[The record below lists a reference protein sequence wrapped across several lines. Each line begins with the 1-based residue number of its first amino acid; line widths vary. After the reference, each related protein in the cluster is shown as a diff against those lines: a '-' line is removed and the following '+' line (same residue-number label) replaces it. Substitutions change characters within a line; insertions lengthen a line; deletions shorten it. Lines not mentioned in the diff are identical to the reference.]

1 MIFTIAR
8 HELRRLF
15 LSPLAW
21 IILAVVEFILAWM
34 FLQHLEGFLT
44 IQSQLLGMNSEY
56 GVTEV
61 VAAPLFGNAAIVL
74 LLVVPL
80 VSMRLVTEERRNKTL
95 ALLYS
100 APLSMTE
107 IVLGKYLGLY
117 TFLLIQLLL
126 IALMPL
132 SLLAGGGLDF
142 GLLASGLLGL
152 ALLLGGFAAV
162 GLFMSTLT
170 QHQTV
175 AAVSTFGML
184 ASALLGLALLLGGFA
199 AVGLFMSTLTQHQ
212 TVAAVSTFGM
222 LLFFWLLDWARTGAG
237 GGVLPYLSLLNHT
250 EPFLKGLF
258 DTRDL
263 AYHLLFIA
271 TFLALSVRRLDMDRL
286 GG

>member
-1 MIFTIAR
+1 MILALAR

-21 IILAVVEFILAWM
+21 TVLAVVQLILAWM
-34 FLQHLEGFLT
+34 FLSHLDYFLT
-44 IQSQLLGMNSEY
+44 VQSQLMGMEGEH
-56 GVTEV
+56 GVTETV
-61 VAAPLFGNAAIVL
+61 VAPLFGNAAIVL

-95 ALLYS
+95 PLLFS

-107 IVLGKYLGLY
+107 IVLGKYFGLLA
-117 TFLLIQLLL
+117 FLLLQVAIL
-126 IALMPL
+126 ALMPL
-132 SLLAGGGLDF
+132 SLLLGGGLDF

-152 ALLLGGFAAV
+152 TLLLAGFAAV

-175 AAVSTFGML
+175 AAVGTFG
-184 ASALLGLALLLGGFA
+184 ALLL
-199 AVGLFMSTLTQHQ
+199 
-212 TVAAVSTFGM
+212 
-222 LLFFWLLDWARTGAG
+222 FWLLDWAGAGAG
-237 GGVLPYLSLLNHT
+237 GGTLAYLSLLNHY
-250 EPFLKGLF
+250 EPFLKGVF
-258 DTRDL
+258 DTRD
-263 AYHLLFIA
+263 AVYHLLFIA

>member
-1 MIFTIAR
+1 
-8 HELRRLF
+8 
-15 LSPLAW
+15 
-21 IILAVVEFILAWM
+21 
-34 FLQHLEGFLT
+34 
-44 IQSQLLGMNSEY
+44 
-56 GVTEV
+56 
-61 VAAPLFGNAAIVL
+61 
-74 LLVVPL
+74 VVPL
-80 VSMRLVTEERRNKTL
+80 ISMRLVTEERRNKTL
-95 ALLYS
+95 PLLFS

-132 SLLAGGGLDF
+132 SLLAGGGLDL

-170 QHQTV
+170 E
-175 AAVSTFGML
+175 
-184 ASALLGLALLLGGFA
+184 
-199 AVGLFMSTLTQHQ
+199 HQ

-237 GGVLPYLSLLNHT
+237 GGALPYLSLLNHT

-258 DTRDL
+258 DTRDVV
-263 AYHLLFIA
+263 YHLLFIT

>member
-34 FLQHLEGFLT
+34 FLQHIESFLT
-44 IQSQLLGMNSEY
+44 FQSQLLGMSGEY

-61 VAAPLFGNAAIVL
+61 VVSPLLGNAAFVF

-80 VSMRLVTEERRNKTL
+80 ISMRLVTEERRNRTL
-95 ALLYS
+95 PLLFS

-107 IVLGKYLGLY
+107 IVLGKFLGLY
-117 TFLLIQLLL
+117 AFLLIQLLL

-142 GLLASGLLGL
+142 GLLAAG
-152 ALLLGGFAAV
+152 
-162 GLFMSTLT
+162 
-170 QHQTV
+170 
-175 AAVSTFGML
+175 
-184 ASALLGLALLLGGFA
+184 LLGLALLLGGFA

-222 LLFFWLLDWARTGAG
+222 LLFFWLLDWSRAGTG

-258 DTRDL
+258 DTRDVI
-263 AYHLLFIA
+263 YHLLFIG
-271 TFLALSVRRLDMDRL
+271 TFLALGVRRLDMDRL

>member
-21 IILAVVEFILAWM
+21 VILAVVQFILAWM
-34 FLQHLEGFLT
+34 FLQYIESFMAMRT
-44 IQSQLLGMNSEY
+44 QLLGMDSEY

-61 VAAPLFGNAAIVL
+61 VAAQVFGTAAFVL

-80 VSMRLVTEERRNKTL
+80 ISMRLVTEERRNKTL
-95 ALLYS
+95 PLLFS

-107 IVLGKYLGLY
+107 IVLGKFLGLY
-117 TFLLIQLLL
+117 TFLLIQLALT
-126 IALMPL
+126 ALMPL

-142 GLLASGLLGL
+142 GLLGAGLLGL
-152 ALLLGGFAAV
+152 ALLFGGFAAV

-170 QHQTV
+170 QHQTI
-175 AAVSTFGML
+175 AAIGTFGI
-184 ASALLGLALLLGGFA
+184 LL
-199 AVGLFMSTLTQHQ
+199 T
-212 TVAAVSTFGM
+212 
-222 LLFFWLLDWARTGAG
+222 FWLLDWARAGTG

-250 EPFLKGLF
+250 EPFLKGVF
-258 DTRDL
+258 DTRDVV
-263 AYHLLFIA
+263 YHLLFIVS
-271 TFLALSVRRLDMDRL
+271 FLALSVRRLDMDRL